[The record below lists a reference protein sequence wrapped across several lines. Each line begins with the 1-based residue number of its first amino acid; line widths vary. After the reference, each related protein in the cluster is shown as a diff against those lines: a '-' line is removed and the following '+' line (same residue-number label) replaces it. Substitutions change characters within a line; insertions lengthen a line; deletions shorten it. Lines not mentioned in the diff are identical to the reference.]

1 MTSNYW
7 NILCLY
13 LIINVD
19 PLSLIL
25 SGVSN
30 LLIRFIFSNNNPN
43 HLILVKGS
51 IWIEVTGSN
60 EIIPTVGIFNR
71 EWFRTKQSRSVLSW
85 GDAFRNVPGACNV
98 TVSYRNCGMSFGY
111 SCRKANESIISTN
124 QSQSFCFP
132 FKFFHPSKSTL
143 NKFWNDKIFF
153 FEFLNFFHVFLRNY
167 RTEILKAE

>member
-13 LIINVD
+13 LNVYVD
-19 PLSLIL
+19 PLPLKLRKNHLDSD
-25 SGVSN
+25 
-30 LLIRFIFSNNNPN
+30 LLIRFIFGYNNPN

-85 GDAFRNVPGACNV
+85 GDAFRNVPGACDV

-132 FKFFHPSKSTL
+132 FKFFIP
-143 NKFWNDKIFF
+143 
-153 FEFLNFFHVFLRNY
+153 RNQ
-167 RTEILKAE
+167 L